1 VLTVVP
7 SAAEKAM
14 SIPGFSAVITR
25 SLRWQ
30 AADALGIASPR
41 VSPLTPVLRRTW
53 SHDGGL
59 INAASLYCGAAP
71 GLRPRCKARAQKIVL
86 YSINSSA
93 GGAAGKHSS
102 LCRRLSQAVKRHPA
116 RNCKSNR
123 RSLRVDLRLIRLRSR
138 EHSRSC
144 VSTDGR

>member
-1 VLTVVP
+1 MGADG
-7 SAAEKAM
+7 SAERRREGDEHPRLLRRDH
-14 SIPGFSAVITR
+14 SITSLATCRCAWDREPKGFTAVR
-25 SLRWQ
+25 
-30 AADALGIASPR
+30 
-41 VSPLTPVLRRTW
+41 RRTW
-53 SHDGGL
+53 SHDSGL

-71 GLRPRCKARAQKIVL
+71 GLRPRCKAYAQKIVL